1 MAQDHGRDFAQVR
14 QADFFRPAQGRDGAR
29 GAQKGELGA
38 QAVGAQFLAQRGALV
53 QHVVTHFEALQRA
66 AGFEDVFAQFQV
78 LSFPLGAKTGGVALE
93 RIAPLDDLHAQSQV
107 LRGAHFYRQAKT
119 VQQLRAQF
127 AFFGVATAH
136 QHKAGGVAHAQA
148 LALHQVLAG
157 CGHVNQQI
165 DQMVF
170 QQIDLVDVQKAPV
183 GLRQQ
188 AGRKFLH
195 ALRQGF
201 FQIERADHAVFGCAQ
216 RQIHHRDRALQG
228 REFLA

>member
-1 MAQDHGRDFAQVR
+1 M
-14 QADFFRPAQGRDGAR
+14 
-29 GAQKGELGA
+29 
-38 QAVGAQFLAQRGALV
+38 
-53 QHVVTHFEALQRA
+53 QHVVTHFEALQRT

-78 LSFPLGAKTGGVALE
+78 LSFPLGAKTCGVALE
-93 RIAPLDDLHAQSQV
+93 RVAAFDDLHAQGNV
-107 LRGAHFYRQAKT
+107 LRGAHFHRQAKT

-136 QHKAGGVAHAQA
+136 QHKARGVAHAQA
-148 LALHQVLAG
+148 FALHQVLAG

-170 QQIDLVDVQKAPV
+170 QQIDLVDVQKPPV

-188 AGRKFLH
+188 AGGKFLH

-216 RQIHHRDRALQG
+216 RQVNHGHRALQG
-228 REFLA
+228 R